1 MAVWIIRD
9 AWELG
14 YEYECSYC
22 HKLID
27 VRHKGVDLP
36 VKCPYCGEKVG
47 DKDAEYIKREALL
60 KEAAKNRAI
69 GLCEADIVDIRG
81 LINAQ
86 PTADVV
92 EVKHGRWEPVL
103 DGVWNLPTPVLSG
116 WRCSECGRTEQEKEP
131 YCNCGARTDGESD
144 G

>member
-1 MAVWIIRD
+1 M
-9 AWELG
+9 
-14 YEYECSYC
+14 
-22 HKLID
+22 
-27 VRHKGVDLP
+27 
-36 VKCPYCGEKVG
+36 
-47 DKDAEYIKREALL
+47 AEYIEREAAIE
-60 KEAAKNRAI
+60 KTEAFCDVFVTKWTDEKVLAW
-69 GLCEADIVDIRG
+69 IRN
-81 LINAQ
+81 L

-131 YCNCGARTDGESD
+131 YCNCGARMDGE